1 MTQSRGNLNLKF
13 INILDPCLSSNNL
26 GKSISLF
33 NAHRLRESL
42 KLQAARM
49 QELRAGDVL
58 QGAYFER
65 LVEVFKFTLEMCA
78 VLPPLSINLP

>member
-1 MTQSRGNLNLKF
+1 
-13 INILDPCLSSNNL
+13 
-26 GKSISLF
+26 
-33 NAHRLRESL
+33 
-42 KLQAARM
+42 M

>member
-58 QGAYFER
+58 LDAYFER